1 MNQYSNINANIISNF
16 NQDSNINANIISN
29 FNQDGFFKLSNTSI
43 LNQDSNISANIISD
57 FNRDIYKN
65 SNIFDISNIKL
76 GQFSFSNIENRPR
89 YKSCQRRM
97 FNNLIKKRNT
107 GIWRATGEYIEEL
120 PLERNKLN
128 IESGIKLLKDS
139 KFMHIKNNSITTL
152 NQDSFLV
159 VKNKIKI
166 KCGNIYIIY
175 GENINFE
182 SEVEI
187 VTPIIDFNGFGIQT
201 TGNYNILLNNE
212 SKVKIYKGEKVN
224 MIGLEDK
231 LYSIILD
238 EDLIGYF
245 VEVCDEKKIEKN
257 KNIILTAPKNETII
271 LTKELLSKLNQ

>member
-1 MNQYSNINANIISNF
+1 MNQDSIANANIISNFNHFTYINANTISDFNQVSNINANIIS
-16 NQDSNINANIISN
+16 
-29 FNQDGFFKLSNTSI
+29 
-43 LNQDSNISANIISD
+43 D
-57 FNRDIYKN
+57 FNKDIYKN
-65 SNIFDISNIKL
+65 SNIFGSFYKDSNFSSNIL
-76 GQFSFSNIENRPR
+76 GIANINFSELSFSNIETGPR
-89 YKSCQRRM
+89 YKSCQRRI
-97 FNNLIKKRNT
+97 FNNSIKKRNT

-120 PLERNKLN
+120 SLEKIKLD

-152 NQDSFLV
+152 NQDSVLI

-175 GENINFE
+175 GENVDLE
-182 SEVEI
+182 SNIEI
-187 VTPIIDFNGFGIQT
+187 LTPIIDFNGFGIQT

-212 SKVKIYKGEKVN
+212 SKIKIHKGEKVN

-245 VEVCDEKKIEKN
+245 VEVCEEKKIEKN
-257 KNIILTAPKNETII
+257 KNVILTAPKNETII
-271 LTKELLSKLNQ
+271 LTKELLAKLNQ